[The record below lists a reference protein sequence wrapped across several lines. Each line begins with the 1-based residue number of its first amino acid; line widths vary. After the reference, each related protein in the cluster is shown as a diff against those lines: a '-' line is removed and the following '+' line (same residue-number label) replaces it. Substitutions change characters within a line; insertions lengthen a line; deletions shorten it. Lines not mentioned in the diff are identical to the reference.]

1 MKTHFSRRIYT
12 SFGQFWQD
20 VRYILAR
27 RRLMRAVMRGGL
39 ISAPFRERLMLAV
52 TQVNGCPY
60 CSYFH
65 AKEALRAG
73 LSPEEVRALGEGVL
87 DQAPAEEIPALLYA
101 QHWAESNAQPDPEVR
116 RRVEAIYGPEVFQ
129 GIELAL
135 RAIRV
140 GNLLGNT
147 WDYLR
152 FRLGLGRPSSVGR
165 SSPDHPS
172 ADRPDPSL

>member
-1 MKTHFSRRIYT
+1 MKGRFQRRIYT

-27 RRLMRAVMRGGL
+27 RRLMRAVMRGQL
-39 ISAPFRERLMLAV
+39 ISRPFRERLMLAV

-65 AKEALRAG
+65 AKEALRVG
-73 LSPEEVRALGEGVL
+73 LSPEEIQDLRRGVF

-116 RRVEAIYGPEVFQ
+116 RRVEGIYGPELFQ

-147 WDYLR
+147 WDYLL
-152 FRLGLGRPSSVGR
+152 FRLGLGRGA
-165 SSPDHPS
+165 S
-172 ADRPDPSL
+172 ANRPWPSL